1 MRVSLR
7 KIVFACVMLA
17 GATYGIA
24 MLRGTHSLATF
35 EEKRKQID
43 QLEKEN
49 QALHREIAARQN
61 HLDVITKNPDELK
74 LEIQKRLKL
83 VAPGTKQF
91 ILQDGTASSSTD
103 DPQQ

>member
-7 KIVFACVMLA
+7 KIVFACVVLA
-17 GATYGIA
+17 GTTYGIA
-24 MLRGTHSLATF
+24 MLRGTHSIATF

-61 HLDVITKNPDELK
+61 HLDVISKNPDELK

-91 ILQDGTASSSTD
+91 ILQDGTGSSATD

>member
-91 ILQDGTASSSTD
+91 ILQDGTAPSSAD